1 MVDIIGWISGNI
13 FWLAIALIV
22 IFLIARFILFPYAK
36 KQNWVNE
43 EDLDNLFGERVTV
56 DKVIEGKE
64 NEDKQG
70 AV

>member
-1 MVDIIGWISGNI
+1 MVNVIGWISGNI